1 MLAEEDEMDRRGR
14 RARLGVLMLVFV
26 LVAAAC
32 SDDDGSSD
40 ATDAT
45 DAPSTTAAAA
55 STIDSDRFLAC
66 DVEPTAEEVV
76 AYELPTANEAY
87 DITLMQVSLAGYYY
101 QAIDYG
107 AHSSGEEAGVEV
119 TTLAAEG
126 YASPELQLQQVEDAI
141 QRGTDAIVFAPSD
154 IAGSVPAV
162 EKALEAGIPVV
173 NISTEV
179 AQSDVYM
186 VMQDD
191 YLLGIQL
198 ADELAVVLGPEGGG
212 GIMIAG
218 PANATWSLNRTD
230 GFSDRVAEA
239 YPNIEILAAPT
250 QLVDPVEGLASFD
263 DAVQAHPD
271 IDWITSV
278 HYFILQPESLSEEY
292 KSVPHVSY
300 GYEPDSIN
308 ALEGGGLVSVF
319 GTNPVAMGRIGVG
332 TAISLL
338 NGDEQPRINCL
349 PGPSLTVV
357 DRGTPVAENEVIE
370 GDG

>member
-1 MLAEEDEMDRRGR
+1 MKRIETLGR
-14 RARLGVLMLVFV
+14 WRVLLFAIV
-26 LVAAAC
+26 LTTAAC
-32 SDDDGSSD
+32 SGGESADTVASPTSSPL
-40 ATDAT
+40 A
-45 DAPSTTAAAA
+45 STTAAPDADPD
-55 STIDSDRFLAC
+55 DSLREFLTC
-66 DVEPTAEEVV
+66 DVTPTAEEVV
-76 AYELPTANEAY
+76 VYPLPQADESY

-107 AHSSGEEAGVEV
+107 AHSFGDEAGVEV

-162 EKALEAGIPVV
+162 EKAIEAGIPVV

-179 AQSDVYM
+179 AHPDVVM

-198 ADELAVVLGPEGGG
+198 ADRVAEVLGPDGGG

-218 PANATWSLNRTD
+218 PANATWSRKRTL

-239 YPNIEILAAPT
+239 YPEIEILAAPT
-250 QLVDPVEGLASFD
+250 QLVDPVEGLASFE
-263 DAVQAHPD
+263 DAVQANPD

-278 HYFILQPESLSEEY
+278 HYFILQPAALPEEY
-292 KSVPHVSY
+292 QDVPHVSF
-300 GYEPDSIN
+300 GYEPDSID
-308 ALEGGGLVSVF
+308 ALENGGLDSVF
-319 GTNPVAMGRIGVG
+319 GVNPAAMGRIGIA

-338 NGDEQPRINCL
+338 NGDDQPGVNCL
-349 PGPSLTVV
+349 PAPLLTSA
-357 DRGTPVAENEVIE
+357 DRGDPVALDELIE

>member
-1 MLAEEDEMDRRGR
+1 MKRRGR
-14 RARLGVLMLVFV
+14 FGRVSVLLCV
-26 LVAAAC
+26 LVLVGTAC
-32 SDDDGSSD
+32 SYDDEG
-40 ATDAT
+40 AGPTAE
-45 DAPSTTAAAA
+45 TTTPTA
-55 STIDSDRFLAC
+55 STPTPDAGPDSQLLTC
-66 DVEPTAEEVV
+66 DVEPSAEEVV
-76 AYELPTANEAY
+76 AYELPQANEPY

-107 AHSSGEEAGVEV
+107 AHSAGEDAGVEV

-179 AQSDVYM
+179 AHPDVYM

-198 ADELAVVLGPEGGG
+198 ADGLADVLGPDGGA

-218 PANATWSLNRTD
+218 PANATWSRKRTEA
-230 GFSDRVAEA
+230 FSDRIAEA
-239 YPNIEILAAPT
+239 HPNIEILAAPT
-250 QLVDPVEGLASFD
+250 QLVDPVEGLASFE
-263 DAVQAHPD
+263 DAVQAHPS

-278 HYFILQPESLSEEY
+278 HYFILQPEALPDEY
-292 KSVPHVSY
+292 KTVPHVSF
-300 GYEPDSIN
+300 GYEPDSIK
-308 ALEGGGLVSVF
+308 ALENGGLESVF
-319 GTNPVAMGRIGVG
+319 GINPVAMGRIGVG
-332 TAISLL
+332 TAIALL
-338 NGDEQPRINCL
+338 NGDDQPRINCL
-349 PGPSLTVV
+349 PGSLLTAA
-357 DRGTPVAENEVIE
+357 DRATPVALNEVIE

>member
-1 MLAEEDEMDRRGR
+1 MWRRGR
-14 RARLGVLMLVFV
+14 VGRLGVLLLVLV
-26 LVAAAC
+26 MVAAAC
-32 SDDDGSSD
+32 SDDDGG
-40 ATDAT
+40 A
-45 DAPSTTAAAA
+45 DAPEATSTAGATATA
-55 STIDSDRFLAC
+55 DSDQILAC
-66 DVEPTAEEVV
+66 DVEQSAEDVV
-76 AYELPTANEAY
+76 AYQMPQADEPY

-179 AQSDVYM
+179 DHPDVFM

-198 ADELAVVLGPEGGG
+198 ADGLAAVLGPDGGA

-218 PANATWSLNRTD
+218 PANATWSRKRTEA
-230 GFSDRVAEA
+230 FSDRVAEA

-250 QLVDPVEGLASFD
+250 QLVDPVEGLASFE
-263 DAVQAHPD
+263 DAVQANPD

-278 HYFILQPESLSEEY
+278 HYFILQPESLPEEY
-292 KSVPHVSY
+292 KAVPHVSF

-308 ALEGGGLVSVF
+308 ALESGGLASVF

-332 TAISLL
+332 TAIALL
-338 NGDEQPRINCL
+338 NGDDQPGVNCL
-349 PGPSLTVV
+349 PGPLLTVA
-357 DRGTPVAENEVIE
+357 DRGTPVAVNEVIE